1 MATLDLRAICT
12 ALANQI
18 DTGTTRALACYEL
31 VPPNMPQFPCAIV
44 RTATELVRYRETFG
58 ASAVALADV
67 ELEVLV
73 MHQGTSDNDS
83 QIAVLELLGTAS
95 ANSVPNAIEADRTLG
110 GVVGNCYVRSAS
122 GISKAVAPDG
132 SEAAMSVISV
142 SIFTR

>member
-1 MATLDLRAICT
+1 MASLDLRAICT

-18 DTGTTRALACYEL
+18 DANTTRALACYEL
-31 VPPNMPQFPCAIV
+31 LPPNMPQFPCAIV
-44 RTATELVRYRETFG
+44 RTGDPFVSYRETFG
-58 ASAVALADV
+58 NAAALADV
-67 ELEVLV
+67 QLEVLV
-73 MHQGTSDNDS
+73 MHQGNTDIDS
-83 QIAVLELLGTAS
+83 QIVVMDLVGTAS

-110 GVVGNCYVRSAS
+110 GAVGNCYVTRCS